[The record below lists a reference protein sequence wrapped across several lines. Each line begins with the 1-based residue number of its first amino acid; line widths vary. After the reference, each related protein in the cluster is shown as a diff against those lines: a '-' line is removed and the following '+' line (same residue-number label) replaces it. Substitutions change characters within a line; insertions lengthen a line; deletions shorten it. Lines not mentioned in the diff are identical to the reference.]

1 MLRKRRSQGQRR
13 QGQLFFNVFFSFFFF
28 RQGHFPTQVFTC
40 QEEIQTSY
48 GHRCGHIWSQYGVLR
63 FMGIELRMWYYDTL
77 DCTNIYICY
86 PIGVLGQEKSDAG
99 QPDPPNQ
106 PEAKYPSGVAGFSLV
121 CFTHTYIYMY
131 STGVWAEISTV
142 NLHTFNAIAFYCS
155 HSHRPQCRYITG
167 PQDIYIYSEIHALHL
182 LY

>member
-13 QGQLFFNVFFSFFFF
+13 QGQLFLMCFFSFFFF

-40 QEEIQTSY
+40 QEETQTSY

-77 DCTNIYICY
+77 DCTNIYIY
-86 PIGVLGQEKSDAG
+86 VIQSAFLARRNLMRVSQIHQTNRRPSIHRVL
-99 QPDPPNQ
+99 
-106 PEAKYPSGVAGFSLV
+106 LV
-121 CFTHTYIYMY
+121 SVLFASHTHIYMY

-142 NLHTFNAIAFYCS
+142 NLHTFNAIAFYCN
-155 HSHRPQCRYITG
+155 HSHRPQCRYCLVS
-167 PQDIYIYSEIHALHL
+167 PRRHRM
-182 LY
+182 

>member
-1 MLRKRRSQGQRR
+1 MHVNIYICIIWCIDCVFVTRNKHIFRRSCPLSLPFLGQETSDVAETGSQGQRR
-13 QGQLFFNVFFSFFFF
+13 QGQLFFMFFFSFFFF

-40 QEEIQTSY
+40 QEETQTSY

-99 QPDPPNQ
+99 QPDPPNK
-106 PEAKYPSGVAGFSLV
+106 PEAKYPSGVAGFSLYL
-121 CFTHTYIYMY
+121 YIY
-131 STGVWAEISTV
+131 I
-142 NLHTFNAIAFYCS
+142 
-155 HSHRPQCRYITG
+155 
-167 PQDIYIYSEIHALHL
+167 
-182 LY
+182 

>member
-1 MLRKRRSQGQRR
+1 MFVTRNKHIFRRSCPLSLPFLGQETSDVAET
-13 QGQLFFNVFFSFFFF
+13 GKPGTEKAGTVVFYVFFPVSLFF

-40 QEEIQTSY
+40 QEETQTSY

-99 QPDPPNQ
+99 QPDPPNK

-121 CFTHTYIYMY
+121 CFTHTYICTRQVFGRK
-131 STGVWAEISTV
+131 SA
-142 NLHTFNAIAFYCS
+142 
-155 HSHRPQCRYITG
+155 P
-167 PQDIYIYSEIHALHL
+167 
-182 LY
+182 